1 MSSFK
6 LNSNLLLASSIF
18 LIDQSDVG
26 TGEPD
31 LTIRCGAVP
40 AEAEHVVAG
49 GEVGRHH
56 HLACSVLQRS
66 REAAHLVRPDVA
78 VRLLVD
84 PSRPPGAASRLGS
97 AAQVSLHILSDLKR
111 DSILNLGPVL
121 PLPDILLPS
130 KADPGGVGGEG
141 EDVLLETFLGQAGP
155 TLLA

>member
-1 MSSFK
+1 MSS
-6 LNSNLLLASSIF
+6 SF
-18 LIDQSDVG
+18 LIDQSDGG

-66 REAAHLVRPDVA
+66 RQVAAHLVRPDVA

-84 PSRPPGAASRLGS
+84 PGRPPGAASWPGS
-97 AAQVSLHILSDLKR
+97 TGQVSLHFTFSDFKR
-111 DSILNLGPVL
+111 DSILYLGPVL

>member
-1 MSSFK
+1 MSS
-6 LNSNLLLASSIF
+6 SF
-18 LIDQSDVG
+18 LIDQSDGG

-66 REAAHLVRPDVA
+66 RQVAAHLVRPDVA

-84 PSRPPGAASRLGS
+84 PGRPPGAASRLGS
-97 AAQVSLHILSDLKR
+97 AAQVSLHL
-111 DSILNLGPVL
+111 
-121 PLPDILLPS
+121 
-130 KADPGGVGGEG
+130 
-141 EDVLLETFLGQAGP
+141 TFCQ
-155 TLLA
+155 T